1 VFEGYTFS
9 TTVEMTF
16 VNGVLAYYN
25 GEIRE
30 EVRGEQVE
38 IK

>member
-1 VFEGYTFS
+1 
-9 TTVEMTF
+9 MTF
-16 VNGVLAYYN
+16 VNGALAYYN

-38 IK
+38 IKWCEDPLHI